1 MAKLLNATQAAAY
14 LGIGRVKFARIRQA
28 GNGPREFC
36 PDDGRTMFS
45 TVALDE
51 WAAGRDD
58 RAVVEPATSF
68 WQTVGEVF
76 NEIDDTASRGGVA
89 PASREAS
96 RPLPAGTHP
105 LQVAS

>member
-14 LGIGRVKFARIRQA
+14 LGLGRVKFGRIRQA

-45 TVALDE
+45 TAALDE
-51 WAAGRDD
+51 WAASRDD
-58 RAVVEPATSF
+58 RTVVEPTTSF
-68 WQTVGEVF
+68 WQTVGETF
-76 NEIDDTASRGGVA
+76 NEIDDTASRSGVA

-96 RPLPAGTHP
+96 RPLPAGIHS
-105 LQVAS
+105 LQVVS